1 MIDKQTDGKVPSVL
15 FLRGE
20 LFLLLFTAE
29 IHTDSIMTN
38 ILMILAVCWLLIYS
52 LV

>member
-20 LFLLLFTAE
+20 GCRKE
-29 IHTDSIMTN
+29 INDHEFDERWNKITDRK
-38 ILMILAVCWLLIYS
+38 V
-52 LV
+52 